1 MGSTVEVAGLEVQVA
16 VLRAYE
22 SPKGRG
28 DGKGGWWTS
37 RFRGPSF
44 ATKGVLGGTPY
55 TSWFMVP
62 RLVRRPVHVPWPM
75 FFLFFFSTT
84 QHCIAL
90 RVAREVR

>member
-1 MGSTVEVAGLEVQVA
+1 MGRVVGGPAGSGL
-16 VLRAYE
+16 
-22 SPKGRG
+22 
-28 DGKGGWWTS
+28 
-37 RFRGPSF
+37 

-62 RLVRRPVHVPWPM
+62 RLVRRPVHVRWPM
-75 FFLFFFSTT
+75 FFFPFFFSTT